1 MGFMRR
7 FTFGVLLLFPLLAL
21 PASAA
26 TTPLDFT
33 VAAGKHDRVETPV
46 TVSVLLPAS
55 LSKIKTITLKDDK
68 GRSVVAQL
76 TKPALLAKNIEA
88 SKSQVA
94 REVHFILPSLKAGQ
108 SLKFQ
113 GVIDA
118 DKPEVAAKNVFSWHD
133 KPGESSELD
142 YKGVP
147 ALRYMD
153 HPIDEST
160 KAKRD
165 ETYKV
170 YDHLFDLEGNR
181 VTKGPGGLYPHHRGI
196 FYGFRVVTYDDGK
209 KTDIWHCPK
218 ASQQHE
224 KILETEAGPVLGRE
238 RVLIGWHGDDK
249 KIFAQEERE
258 LTVYAV
264 PGGRLVEFASRL
276 RPVKGKVHLD
286 GDPQHAGF
294 HFRADQGVAADSE

>member
-1 MGFMRR
+1 MRR

-181 VTKGPGGLYPHHRGI
+181 VTKGPGGLYPHHRGL
-196 FYGFRVVTYDDGK
+196 FYGFRVVTYDGGK

-224 KILETEAGPVLGRE
+224 KFLETEAGPVLGRE
-238 RVLIGWHGDDK
+238 RGAD
-249 KIFAQEERE
+249 
-258 LTVYAV
+258 
-264 PGGRLVEFASRL
+264 RLAR
-276 RPVKGKVHLD
+276 R
-286 GDPQHAGF
+286 
-294 HFRADQGVAADSE
+294 R